1 MAAAFTCPSP
11 LELSVHGMLFLPHSV
26 TEGPMIIRQ
35 ADSDDRINEVANDI
49 EDLKTTVEEL
59 QSDPTSDIDSD
70 ALGRLGN
77 ALDEAVGATDELED
91 QQDEG
96 DAPLTKE

>member
-1 MAAAFTCPSP
+1 MT
-11 LELSVHGMLFLPHSV
+11 
-26 TEGPMIIRQ
+26 IRL

-59 QSDPTSDIDSD
+59 QSDPTSNIDSD
-70 ALGRLGN
+70 ALDRLEN